1 MTEPATGTTLTPM
14 ELLARQSV
22 MIDDLVRTVELHQA
36 QLESLRRRVQAL
48 EGVPWP
54 DQEPPDT
61 EG

>member
-1 MTEPATGTTLTPM
+1 MTEPATGTPLTPM

-22 MIDDLVRTVELHQA
+22 MIDDLLRTVELHQA

-54 DQEPPDT
+54 DQEPPDA